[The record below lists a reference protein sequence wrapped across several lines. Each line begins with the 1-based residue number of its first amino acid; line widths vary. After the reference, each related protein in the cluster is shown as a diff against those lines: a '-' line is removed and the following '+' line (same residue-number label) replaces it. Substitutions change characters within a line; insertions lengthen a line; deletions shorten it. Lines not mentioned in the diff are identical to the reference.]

1 MQRWNKKLAKVQWV
15 KIIKSRREKILKIL
29 KKSNVEQL
37 LVVRLFNERWWNKIE
52 DFFGNEWN
60 WKSGRIFIFQNR
72 LDSISSFISTLFDSW
87 KDYEYRRG
95 ENYFL
100 MVFFMTVSQPATF
113 KRNAKGERTMA
124 HIFCKYFE
132 TFLDDIFVSLFETS
146 RFVSSR
152 VYQGLFRER
161 KWDRFGMV
169 DDKEDRRVTC

>member
-1 MQRWNKKLAKVQWV
+1 MLSSYWLYDSLMNDGE
-15 KIIKSRREKILKIL
+15 IKSRIFLGMSETEK
-29 KKSNVEQL
+29 VDEY
-37 LVVRLFNERWWNKIE
+37 LF
-52 DFFGNEWN
+52 F
-60 WKSGRIFIFQNR
+60 RI
-72 LDSISSFISTLFDSW
+72 DSISSFISTLFDSW

-132 TFLDDIFVSLFETS
+132 TFLDDILVSLFETS

-161 KWDRFGMV
+161 K
-169 DDKEDRRVTC
+169 

>member
-1 MQRWNKKLAKVQWV
+1 MLSSYWLYDSLMNDGE
-15 KIIKSRREKILKIL
+15 IKSRML
-29 KKSNVEQL
+29 
-37 LVVRLFNERWWNKIE
+37 

>member
-1 MQRWNKKLAKVQWV
+1 MLSSYWLYDSLMNDGE
-15 KIIKSRREKILKIL
+15 IKSRIFLGMSETEK
-29 KKSNVEQL
+29 VDEY
-37 LVVRLFNERWWNKIE
+37 LF
-52 DFFGNEWN
+52 F
-60 WKSGRIFIFQNR
+60 RI
-72 LDSISSFISTLFDSW
+72 DSISSFISTLFDSW

-146 RFVSSR
+146 RFVSLR

-161 KWDRFGMV
+161 K
-169 DDKEDRRVTC
+169 